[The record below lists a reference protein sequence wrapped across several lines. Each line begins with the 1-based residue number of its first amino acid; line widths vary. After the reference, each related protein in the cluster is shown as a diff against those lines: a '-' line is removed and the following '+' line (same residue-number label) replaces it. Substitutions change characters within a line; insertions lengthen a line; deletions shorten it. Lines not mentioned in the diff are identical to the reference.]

1 MTLNRLIPWFLALAG
16 VLLAACT
23 GDPAPI
29 RVERFVFGT
38 RVELTVVTPNP
49 AAAHEAIGEITAL
62 LEHLHRRYHAWE
74 PSEIS
79 DVNTAI
85 AAGQPAPLSAELAL
99 LLTDAK
105 GWTEASDRLFDPG
118 IGALI
123 SLWGFHQSDFAT
135 SRPPTPDAVAALLA
149 KRPSLADVTIA
160 PRIDGTPCA
169 AVSAAEGNAVAC
181 LTSTN
186 QAVRLDLGGYLK
198 GYALDRSAAIL
209 MRHGI
214 TNALIN
220 IGGNI
225 LALGQPSRH
234 RPWRVALHHPR
245 LADPLAILPLYD
257 GEAIGTSGDYQRY
270 YLWEGVRYHH
280 LIDPRT
286 GAPSQEAQAVTVV
299 IPPRRD
305 GRTGLLSDVA
315 TKPLF
320 LAGEAWPS
328 YAARWGITH
337 VLRVANDGSITVTA
351 PLRQR
356 LTWVSEPERVTVVAP
371 PADSGKA
378 Q

>member
-1 MTLNRLIPWFLALAG
+1 MTQLHRFIRWFLALAAA
-16 VLLAACT
+16 LLAACAS
-23 GDPAPI
+23 DPTPI

-49 AAAHEAIGEITAL
+49 VAAEEAIAEISAL
-62 LEHLHRRYHAWE
+62 LVQLHHNYHAWE
-74 PSEIS
+74 PSELTA
-79 DVNTAI
+79 VNEAI
-85 AAGQPAPLSAELAL
+85 AAGQPAPLLAELAL

-105 GWTEASDRLFDPG
+105 RWTEASDRLFDPG

-135 SRPPTPDAVAALLA
+135 NRPPAPDAVAALLA
-149 KRPSLADVTIA
+149 QHPSLADVTIM
-160 PRIDGTPCA
+160 PGIDGTPCA
-169 AVSAAEGNAVAC
+169 AAGALQANAVAC
-181 LTSTN
+181 LTSAN
-186 QAVRLDLGGYLK
+186 RAVRLDLGGYLK
-198 GYALDRSAAIL
+198 GYALDRAAAIL
-209 MRHGI
+209 LRHGI

-225 LALGQPSRH
+225 LALGQPNRH

-245 LADPLAILPLYD
+245 LADPLPILPLYD

-286 GAPSQEAQAVTVV
+286 GAPSQGAQAVTVV
-299 IPPRRD
+299 IAPRPD

-320 LAGEAWPS
+320 LAGEAWFT

-337 VLRVANDGSITVTA
+337 VLRVAPDGSVTVTA

-356 LTWVSEPERVTVVAP
+356 LTWVAEPERVTVIAP
-371 PADSGKA
+371 PAGKA
-378 Q
+378 E